1 MVQTLRFFIGGPRR
15 SGAAY
20 WYYLAVA
27 EMPLTATNIQF
38 WGGVFLLLLIGIAYL
53 IKPRHV
59 GIRFSRTPPVI
70 ARVNAP
76 SKGATDEQRV
86 ISLPTGDAYQI
97 PACARGHFVMVF
109 DWHVPIVV
117 DGVAHELIIP
127 KLSTTDFAS
136 IPRILHSLI
145 SPLTNTIYAAILHDY
160 LYRNPTDEFARSL
173 PRETVDRLFYWGMR
187 ARGVWRL
194 TAGLMYL
201 GVRSGGWI
209 SYKRVPGAK

>member
-1 MVQTLRFFIGGPRR
+1 MG
-15 SGAAY
+15 
-20 WYYLAVA
+20 
-27 EMPLTATNIQF
+27 TNIEF
-38 WGGVFLLLLIGIAYL
+38 WGVFTILFLSAIAYL

-86 ISLPTGDAYQI
+86 ISLPTGDLYQI
-97 PACARGHFVMVF
+97 PACVRGHFVMVF
-109 DWHVPIVV
+109 DWNVPIVI
-117 DGVAHELIIP
+117 DGVTHELIIP
-127 KLSTTDFAS
+127 KLGTTDFAS

-145 SPLTNTIYAAILHDY
+145 SPLNNTIYAAILHDC
-160 LYRNPTDEFARSL
+160 LYRNPIDEFARSL
-173 PRETVDRLFYWGMR
+173 PRETVDRVFYWGMR

-194 TAGLMYL
+194 TAGFMYL

-209 SYKRVPGAK
+209 SYKRMPKAG